1 MRIRLATLADLDT
14 LASLFDGYR
23 QFYRQAPDRA
33 GARAFLAARIAR
45 GDSVILLAEND
56 TKEEEDGSALGFTQ
70 LYPAFTSMGM
80 RPIFILN
87 DLFVAPQAR
96 QRGVGS
102 ALLRAAADHGR
113 AAGAA
118 RLTLS
123 TELDNLA
130 AQRVYEANGW
140 ERETRFLSY
149 TLALG

>member
-45 GDSVILLAEND
+45 GDSVILLAEDD
-56 TKEEEDGSALGFTQ
+56 TKEEDGGALGFTQ

>member
-1 MRIRLATLADLDT
+1 
-14 LASLFDGYR
+14 
-23 QFYRQAPDRA
+23 
-33 GARAFLAARIAR
+33 
-45 GDSVILLAEND
+45 
-56 TKEEEDGSALGFTQ
+56 
-70 LYPAFTSMGM
+70 MGM